1 MNYTYKPSSWK
12 GTSTNSKIPTNSR
25 PYANDDI
32 ALHSLPRT
40 QGKAN
45 PLKQWRKQLH
55 PPYQTKSSKQT
66 SFRQLDAPNSTVHMN
81 TTTSDCD
88 TTYSQIVKEYIN
100 NDTSNNGICCSKP
113 VRRSGSSIVKRNY
126 YQQYSKYLQSKCK
139 TFDSNSTLGS
149 QNSNGSYKSA
159 KCSSLYTK
167 CNKQV
172 IYKPSNSGF
181 STQGAVSASAHL
193 LKKRKAAITN
203 NSATLKTVY
212 GNNFVQ
218 RESYYPEQSAY
229 MIKYVKGDPE
239 KEQCCFETTT
249 TNDTTTAPVTDD
261 GTNDTTTAPV
271 TDDGTNDTTTAPVTD
286 DGTNDTTTTP
296 VTDDGTNDTT
306 TAPVTDDG
314 TNDTTTAPVTD
325 DGTNDTTTA
334 PVTDDGTNDT
344 TTTPVTDDGTNN
356 TTTTPVTD
364 DGTNDT
370 TTTPVTDDGTN
381 NTTTTPVTDDGTNN
395 TTTTPVTDDGTNNTT
410 TTPVTGNDISTY
422 HTPETFSTILDNQI
436 NGLQAYEI
444 QGGTLVS
451 NDRIMIRDPTRSNR
465 FYTIDPYLIISDNL
479 LIYSELPSQ
488 STTYRQF
495 LSFVFQ
501 IVEDRENPGYYRID
515 SELHSMY
522 SLDIDSYGNLFFN
535 APWKYG
541 RDTNS
546 GYVLFDINDTGLIS
560 YKRYKYNVNTT
571 TDMSSAFIE
580 DLTFTGGV
588 SYNVDFYEFNVDLSI
603 PSDFN
608 PANTSY
614 ATNPR
619 VIWPGNGISGDIG
632 DISSNEYFS
641 GTFQNKI
648 LDKYQSQITS
658 RGLDSSTETQADS
671 MLDSIFTDLSE
682 NNIRYPKEVYQNFRT
697 GLLSTTLDSLSI
709 VNGKLAQNNVPYV
722 YFTNQNDHPF
732 MVIATCGIADKPN
745 RLIDVP
751 TPPGDGSSP
760 GYAENHV
767 TRDATLASYL
777 IKIPMLDYGDISNLT
792 DNDLTGDKNNLRDDE
807 SSSDPYSVYNYASTS
822 SIGIAVDGVPIYP
835 VLNNKL
841 IPAQEKAEITNTG
854 IHVGRGLELHYHAD
868 GHSATKNNLNLYN
881 NNDYVGYAHPP
892 LIGFGYDGIALFG
905 IYDPNH
911 STMEGYHVPLDQF
924 GGHTHDDDISLG
936 YHYHAHQADPDEE
949 DIQVTE
955 NDYTLHILMK
965 GAWKGNINT
974 IPEFWSNG
982 QPNVKGNDVY
992 VGVEEPNNNSTT
1004 IGL

>member
-25 PYANDDI
+25 PYVNDDPS
-32 ALHSLPRT
+32 LKTLPRT

-100 NDTSNNGICCSKP
+100 NDTSNNDICCSKP

-167 CNKQV
+167 CNKPV

-203 NSATLKTVY
+203 NSASLKTAY

-218 RESYYPEQSAY
+218 RESYYPGESGY

-239 KEQCCFETTT
+239 KEPCCFETTT
-249 TNDTTTAPVTDD
+249 TNNSTTYPVTDE
-261 GTNDTTTAPV
+261 GTNNSTTYPV
-271 TDDGTNDTTTAPVTD
+271 TDEGTNNSTTDPVTD
-286 DGTNDTTTTP
+286 E
-296 VTDDGTNDTT
+296 
-306 TAPVTDDG
+306 
-314 TNDTTTAPVTD
+314 
-325 DGTNDTTTA
+325 
-334 PVTDDGTNDT
+334 
-344 TTTPVTDDGTNN
+344 GTNN
-356 TTTTPVTD
+356 S
-364 DGTNDT
+364 
-370 TTTPVTDDGTN
+370 
-381 NTTTTPVTDDGTNN
+381 
-395 TTTTPVTDDGTNNTT
+395 T
-410 TTPVTGNDISTY
+410 TTPVTGYGIATY
-422 HTPETFSTILDNQI
+422 HTPETFSTILNNPIVGLSAEQI
-436 NGLQAYEI
+436 ASGN
-444 QGGTLVS
+444 LVS
-451 NDRIMIRDPTRSNR
+451 NDRIMIYDGVGSET
-465 FYTIDPYLIISDNL
+465 FYTIDPDLNDNL
-479 LIYSELPSQ
+479 LIYSQLPSQ
-488 STTYRQF
+488 STTYREF

-522 SLDIDSYGNLFFN
+522 SLDIDSTGNLFFN

-546 GYVLFDINDTGLIS
+546 GYLLFELNNTGLIS

-571 TDMSSAFIE
+571 TDMSSAFVE

-588 SYNVDFYEFNVDLSI
+588 SYNVGFYDFNVDLSI
-603 PSDFN
+603 PHDFN
-608 PANTSY
+608 PNNTSY

-632 DISSNEYFS
+632 NLSSNEYFS

-658 RGLDSSTETQADS
+658 IGLNDNTLIAADS
-671 MLDSIFTDLSE
+671 MLDNIFTTLGES
-682 NNIRYPKEVYQNFRT
+682 NIRYPKEVYQNFRT

-709 VNGKLAQNNVPYV
+709 VNADLTQNNVPYV
-722 YFTNQNDHPF
+722 YFTNENDHPF

-777 IKIPMLDYGDISNLT
+777 IKIPMFDYGNISNLT
-792 DNDLTGDKNNLRDDE
+792 ENVLTGDKNNLRDDE
-807 SSSDPYSVYNYASTS
+807 SSSDSYSVYNYASTS

-911 STMEGYHVPLDQF
+911 STMEGYNVPLDEF
-924 GGHTHDDDISLG
+924 GGHTHANDISLG
-936 YHYHAHQADPDEE
+936 YHYHAHQANPVVE
-949 DIQVTE
+949 DINDTTI
-955 NDYTLHILMK
+955 DYTLHILMK

-992 VGVEEPNNNSTT
+992 VGVEEPNNN
-1004 IGL
+1004 

>member
-1 MNYTYKPSSWK
+1 MNYTYRTISWK
-12 GTSTNSKIPTNSR
+12 GEAINTTIPTNSR
-25 PYANDDI
+25 PYANDDL
-32 ALHSLPRT
+32 ALNTLPRT

-45 PLKQWRKQLH
+45 PLKQWRKQLN
-55 PPYQTKSSKQT
+55 PVYQTKSSNQT
-66 SFRQLDAPNSTVHMN
+66 SFRQLDAPNSAVHMN
-81 TTTSDCD
+81 TTTTDCD
-88 TTYSQIVKEYIN
+88 TTYSQIVKDYIMDASN
-100 NDTSNNGICCSKP
+100 NDTCCSTP
-113 VRRSGSSIVKRNY
+113 IRRSGSTVVKKNY
-126 YQQYSKYLQSKCK
+126 YQNHSKYLQSKCK
-139 TFDSNSTLGS
+139 TYESNSTLGA
-149 QNSNGSYKSA
+149 QNSNGTYKSA

-167 CNKQV
+167 CNKPV
-172 IYKPSNSGF
+172 VYKPSNSGF

-203 NSATLKTVY
+203 NSASLKTVY

-218 RESYYPEQSAY
+218 REAYYPGESGY

-249 TNDTTTAPVTDD
+249 TNNTYTVTDEDTVDTTTVPVTDED
-261 GTNDTTTAPV
+261 TGDTTTVPV
-271 TDDGTNDTTTAPVTD
+271 TDEYTGDTTTV
-286 DGTNDTTTTP
+286 
-296 VTDDGTNDTT
+296 
-306 TAPVTDDG
+306 
-314 TNDTTTAPVTD
+314 
-325 DGTNDTTTA
+325 
-334 PVTDDGTNDT
+334 
-344 TTTPVTDDGTNN
+344 PVTDDGTNN
-356 TTTTPVTD
+356 TTTV
-364 DGTNDT
+364 
-370 TTTPVTDDGTN
+370 
-381 NTTTTPVTDDGTNN
+381 
-395 TTTTPVTDDGTNNTT
+395 
-410 TTPVTGNDISTY
+410 PVTGNDISTY
-422 HTPETFSTILDNQI
+422 HTPETFSTILNNSIVGLSAEQI
-436 NGLQAYEI
+436 IESV
-444 QGGTLVS
+444 TLVS
-451 NDRIMIRDPTRSNR
+451 NDRIMIHDPTRSNP
-465 FYTIDPYLIISDNL
+465 FYTIDPNLYTSDNL
-479 LIYSELPSQ
+479 VIYSQLPSQ

-522 SLDIDSYGNLFFN
+522 SLDIDSNGNLFFN

-619 VIWPGNGISGDIG
+619 VIWPGPNDDNDIG

-648 LDKYQSQITS
+648 SADYQSQITS
-658 RGLDSSTETQADS
+658 IGLNDNTLIAADS
-671 MLDSIFTDLSE
+671 MLDIIFTDHNES
-682 NNIRYPKEVYQNFRT
+682 IRYPKEVYQNFRT

-709 VNGKLAQNNVPYV
+709 VNGELTQNNVPYV
-722 YFTNQNDHPF
+722 YFTNENNHPF

-792 DNDLTGDKNNLRDDE
+792 ENDLSSTDDKNNLRDDE
-807 SSSDPYSVYNYASTS
+807 SSSDTYSVYNYASTS

-881 NNDYVGYAHPP
+881 NNDYVGYTHPP

-911 STMEGYHVPLDQF
+911 STMEGYDVPLDQF
-924 GGHTHDDDISLG
+924 GGHTHDGDISLG
-936 YHYHAHQADPDEE
+936 YHYHAHQADAGDEGIK
-949 DIQVTE
+949 DTNI
-955 NDYTLHILMK
+955 DYTLHILMK

-982 QPNVKGNDVY
+982 QPNVKGNNEY
-992 VGVEEPNNNSTT
+992 VG
-1004 IGL
+1004 L